1 MANCKFS
8 HITMIQ
14 DLKKHLKILLKE
26 SCQDDVSIRCSIYK
40 FGRGIKNDYDEDN
53 EILRAQRP
61 LAQYKS

>member
-1 MANCKFS
+1 
-8 HITMIQ
+8 MIQ